1 MIKTECLIEEKN
13 LKITVIKEPTQRR
26 RADELVR

>member
-13 LKITVIKEPTQRR
+13 LKITVIKEQTQRR